1 MWKIFAKAGVELCK
15 PRADRE
21 YRLDHPKVRALIIE
35 RFGSIENLAMEEKVV
50 APSDLAASPL
60 LEDVPLEGDIR

>member
-1 MWKIFAKAGVELCK
+1 VWKIFARAGVELCK
-15 PRADRE
+15 PRTVRE

-35 RFGSIENLAMEEKVV
+35 RFGGMQNLAMEEKVV

-60 LEDVPLEGDIR
+60 LEDVPLGGIDR